1 MTRQRGAAE
10 AEPVALPLSYWPAD
24 TSEPVLDWTVGR
36 LLREAAAAD
45 PDGVALVEGV
55 PDPDSRRRFT
65 FAELNDIAEQ
75 VARRLLR
82 YFEPG
87 ERLAVWA
94 PNLPEWV
101 FVELG
106 AALAGLT
113 LVTVNPAYRSSEL
126 EYVLGQS
133 RASGL
138 FLVRDYRGQSM
149 AAALTEARPRLE
161 RLRHVFFFDEWR
173 EFMSGAPV
181 TGELPEVSPDAAV
194 QIQYTS
200 GTTGVPK
207 GALLHHRGM
216 VNNARLVARRGRL
229 GKVWVN
235 AVPLF
240 HSSGGG
246 LAIFGPLF
254 ETATVVL
261 VEQFDPGLILE
272 LIESERVTF
281 LPGVPTMLI
290 KIIEHPDFRR
300 RDLSSLTSVCSGG
313 TSVPPE
319 LVRRI
324 EESLGVS
331 FSISYG
337 QTEASPGVT
346 QNFPDDSIEDKAL
359 TAGPPLP
366 QTEVK
371 IVDRETGEV
380 LPLGEPGELCTRGYL
395 VMHGYFDMPE
405 ATAAAIDEEGWLHT
419 GDVGSMDER
428 GYCRIHGRLKEMIIR
443 GGENIYPRE
452 IEELLFEHP
461 QVADVAVVGLPD
473 ERWGEIVG
481 AFVRDA
487 DPSNPASDG
496 ELHTYCRE
504 NLSPQ
509 KTPKAWYRV
518 DEFPLTPSGKIQK
531 FVLVE
536 EWKKGAHSAA

>member
-1 MTRQRGAAE
+1 MSLRE
-10 AEPVALPLSYWPAD
+10 SYWPAD
-24 TSEPVLDWTVGR
+24 ASQPVLEWTVGR
-36 LLREAAAAD
+36 LLHEAAAAD
-45 PDGVALVEGV
+45 PEGIALVEGV
-55 PDPDSRRRFT
+55 PDRESRRRWT
-65 FAELNDIAEQ
+65 FAQLHACAEH

-101 FVELG
+101 LVELG

-113 LVTVNPAYRSSEL
+113 LVTVNPAYRSNEL
-126 EYVLGQS
+126 AYVLGQS
-133 RASGL
+133 RAAGL
-138 FLVRDYRGQSM
+138 FLVRDYRGNSM
-149 AAALTEARPRLE
+149 AAALEEARPGLE
-161 RLRHVFFFDEWR
+161 HLRNVFLFDEWDD
-173 EFMSGAPV
+173 FMGGAP
-181 TGELPEVSPDAAV
+181 GDRELPQVSPEAPV

-207 GALLHHRGM
+207 GVVLHHRGM
-216 VNNARLVARRGRL
+216 VNNARFVAQRGRM
-229 GKVWVN
+229 GEVWVN

-254 ETATVVL
+254 EQATVVL

-290 KIIEHPDFRR
+290 RIIEHPDFHR
-300 RDLSSLTSVCSGG
+300 RDLSSLISVCSGG

-324 EESLGVS
+324 EDSLGVS
-331 FSISYG
+331 FAISYG

-346 QNFPDDSIEDKAL
+346 QNHPDDSIEDKAA

-371 IVDRETGEV
+371 IVDTETGEV
-380 LPLGEPGELCTRGYL
+380 LPVGEAGEICTRGYL
-395 VMHGYFDMPE
+395 VMHGYFEMPE
-405 ATAAAIDEEGWLHT
+405 ATASAIDQEGWLHT
-419 GDVGSMDER
+419 GDIGSMDER

-443 GGENIYPRE
+443 GGENIYPKE
-452 IEELLFEHP
+452 IEDVLLERP
-461 QVADVAVVGLPD
+461 DVAEVAVVGVPD
-473 ERWGEIVG
+473 AKWGEQVAAVIRPAG
-481 AFVRDA
+481 EKLPSEEELFDYVRERLA
-487 DPSNPASDG
+487 P
-496 ELHTYCRE
+496 Y
-504 NLSPQ
+504 
-509 KTPKAWYRV
+509 KAPRLWRFI
-518 DEFPLTPSGKIQK
+518 DEFPLNASGKILK
-531 FVLVE
+531 TDL
-536 EWKKGAHSAA
+536 AATLCL

>member
-36 LLREAAAAD
+36 LLREAAAVD
-45 PDGVALVEGV
+45 PGGVALVEGV

-65 FAELNDIAEQ
+65 FAQLNDIAEQ

-149 AAALTEARPRLE
+149 AAGLTEARPRLE

-173 EFMSGAPV
+173 DFMSGAPV
-181 TGELPEVSPDAAV
+181 AGELPKVSPDAPV

-216 VNNARLVARRGRL
+216 VNNARFVARRGRL

-290 KIIEHPDFRR
+290 KIIEHPDFKR

-380 LPLGEPGELCTRGYL
+380 LPLGEAGEICTRGYL

-405 ATAAAIDEEGWLHT
+405 ATTAAIDEEGWLHT

-443 GGENIYPRE
+443 GGENIYPKE
-452 IEELLFEHP
+452 IEDMLLERSDI
-461 QVADVAVVGLPD
+461 AEVAVVGVPD
-473 ERWGEIVG
+473 PRWGEQVAAVLRSVG
-481 AFVRDA
+481 PERPDEQELFEYVRA
-487 DPSNPASDG
+487 RLAP
-496 ELHTYCRE
+496 Y
-504 NLSPQ
+504 
-509 KTPKAWYRV
+509 KTPRVWRFV
-518 DEFPLTPSGKIQK
+518 DEFPLNASGKILK
-531 FVLVE
+531 SELVE
-536 EWKKGAHSAA
+536 TLTR

>member
-1 MTRQRGAAE
+1 MSLKE
-10 AEPVALPLSYWPAD
+10 SYWPAD
-24 TSEPVLDWTVGR
+24 TSQPVLDWTVGR
-36 LLREAAAAD
+36 LLVEAAAAA
-45 PDGVALVEGV
+45 PEGIALVEGV
-55 PDPDSRRRFT
+55 PDRASRRRWT
-65 FAELNDIAEQ
+65 FAQLHACAER

-101 FVELG
+101 LVELG

-133 RASGL
+133 RAAGL
-138 FLVRDYRGQSM
+138 FLVRDHRGNSM
-149 AAALTEARPRLE
+149 AASLDEVRPRLE
-161 RLRHVFFFDEWR
+161 HLRNVFFFEEWDD
-173 EFMSGAPV
+173 FMDGAP
-181 TGELPEVSPDAAV
+181 GDRELPQVSPEAPV

-216 VNNARLVARRGRL
+216 VNNARFVAQRGRL

-254 ETATVVL
+254 TKATVVL

-290 KIIEHPDFRR
+290 KILEHPDFER

-324 EESLGVS
+324 EDSLGVS

-346 QNFPDDSIEDKAL
+346 QNHPDDSVEDKAA

-371 IVDRETGEV
+371 IVDCDSGNV
-380 LPLGEPGELCTRGYL
+380 LPVGEAGEICTRGYL
-395 VMHGYFDMPE
+395 VMHGYFEMPE
-405 ATAAAIDEEGWLHT
+405 ATAAAIDDQGWLHT
-419 GDVGSMDER
+419 GDIGSMDER
-428 GYCRIHGRLKEMIIR
+428 GYCRIRGRLKEMIIR
-443 GGENIYPRE
+443 GGENIYPKE
-452 IEELLFEHP
+452 IEDVLLERADIAEAAVIGVP
-461 QVADVAVVGLPD
+461 DPKWGEQVAAVIRLAGD
-473 ERWGEIVG
+473 ERPSEEDL
-481 AFVRDA
+481 FDYVRERLA
-487 DPSNPASDG
+487 P
-496 ELHTYCRE
+496 Y
-504 NLSPQ
+504 
-509 KTPKAWYRV
+509 KTPKLWRFI
-518 DEFPLTPSGKIQK
+518 DEFPLNASGKILK
-531 FVLVE
+531 TDL
-536 EWKKGAHSAA
+536 AATLSL